1 MVAALTRTAAAVCWL
16 VVGTLSNWHVF
27 EWWVGGVLD
36 KLIYTNTRSV
46 CVVNAEENWYIYLIT
61 CSFFELARTGTDN
74 LSYLHYGCIY
84 SR

>member
-46 CVVNAEENWYIYLIT
+46 CVVNAEENW
-61 CSFFELARTGTDN
+61 
-74 LSYLHYGCIY
+74 
-84 SR
+84 